1 MFVGTAWNNGSY
13 RMSGAGYGIK
23 LNPRDRDR
31 YFEKPNAFLKLEGKT
46 GDIEVNTDK
55 PSFWNDTCREL
66 ISKDIGL
73 WLRSNGRAPWIKG
86 QLPKLQLEPVG
97 ERTFKVTILQELQS

>member
-55 PSFWNDTCREL
+55 PSFWNSTCREL
-66 ISKDIGL
+66 ISKEIGL
-73 WLRSNGRAPWIKG
+73 WLRSNGRAPWIKD
-86 QLPKLQLEPVG
+86 QPPKLQLEPVG
-97 ERTFKVTILQELQS
+97 ERTFKVTILQEPQS

>member
-23 LNPRDRDR
+23 LNPRNRDR

-55 PSFWNDTCREL
+55 PSFWNGTCREL

-73 WLRSNGRAPWIKG
+73 WLISNNKAPWIKG
-86 QLPKLQLEPVG
+86 HPPKLQLEPVG
-97 ERTFKVTILQELQS
+97 ERTFKVIILQEPQS

>member
-46 GDIEVNTDK
+46 GDIEVNTNK
-55 PSFWNDTCREL
+55 PSFWNSTCREL
-66 ISKDIGL
+66 ISKEIGL
-73 WLRSNGRAPWIKG
+73 WLRSNGRAPWIKD
-86 QLPKLQLEPVG
+86 QPPKLQLEPVG
-97 ERTFKVTILQELQS
+97 ERTFKVTILQEPQS

>member
-55 PSFWNDTCREL
+55 SSYCQIQRSRYCGTTDRMMADIKAGTPSPMR
-66 ISKDIGL
+66 
-73 WLRSNGRAPWIKG
+73 
-86 QLPKLQLEPVG
+86 
-97 ERTFKVTILQELQS
+97 